1 MKKISILGSTGSIG
15 INALNVIDNLAGQFD
30 VVALSANKNGKR
42 LVKQAKKYHP
52 DSVAIIDTNEATYV
66 ESALKNLNISI
77 LKGREGLLELSS
89 RNDLDIMMNGL
100 VGSSG
105 MEPTL
110 NAIKAGVDVALSNK
124 ESLVMAGD
132 IIRVE
137 KEKSGAQLF
146 PIDSENSAIWQCLSG
161 ESIDDINRII
171 LTGSG
176 GPFRT
181 RNVNTFKKI
190 TPEDALKHP
199 NWDMG
204 KKITI
209 DSATMMNKGL
219 EVIEALWLFELN
231 SDKIDIVVHPQ
242 SIIHSMVEFKDKSI
256 KAQLGI
262 PDMKIP
268 IQYAMTY
275 PRHTT
280 SHWEPLDLVKIGSLT
295 FEEPDLNRF
304 PCINLAYEAI
314 RQKGST
320 AAVLNVANEQAVY
333 RFLKHEIGFV
343 EIPEIIE
350 KTCERHEWIEHPEL
364 NDLFQLEEWATHFVK
379 SFESKYN

>member
-15 INALNVIDNLAGQFD
+15 INALNVIDNLAEQFD

-52 DSVAIIDTNEATYV
+52 NSVAIIDSNEATYV
-66 ESALKNLNISI
+66 ESALKDSNISI

-89 RNDLDIMMNGL
+89 RNDLDIMINGL

-105 MEPTL
+105 LEPTL
-110 NAIKAGVDVALSNK
+110 NAIQAGVDVALSNK

-146 PIDSENSAIWQCLSG
+146 PIDSEHSAIWQCLSG

-280 SHWEPLDLVKIGSLT
+280 SHWKPLDLVKIGSLT

-304 PCINLAYEAI
+304 PCIDLAYEAI

-343 EIPEIIE
+343 EISEIIE

>member
-110 NAIKAGVDVALSNK
+110 NAIQAGVDVALSNK

-146 PIDSENSAIWQCLSG
+146 PIDSEHSAIWQCLSG

-181 RNVNTFKKI
+181 RNVDTFKKI
-190 TPEDALKHP
+190 KPEDALKHP

-231 SDKIDIVVHPQ
+231 PDKIDIVVHPQ

-275 PRHTT
+275 PRHITAN
-280 SHWEPLDLVKIGSLT
+280 WEPVDLAKIGSLT
-295 FEEPDLNRF
+295 FEEPDLKRF
-304 PCINLAYEAI
+304 PCIGLAYEAI

-333 RFLKHEIGFV
+333 RFLEQEIGFV
-343 EIPEIIE
+343 EISEIIE
-350 KTCERHEWIEHPEL
+350 KTCERHEWIKHPEL
-364 NDLFQLEEWATHFVK
+364 NDLFQLEEWATNFVK

>member
-15 INALNVIDNLAGQFD
+15 INALNVIDNLAEQFD

-52 DSVAIIDTNEATYV
+52 DSVAIIDSNEATYV
-66 ESALKNLNISI
+66 ESALKDSNISI

-105 MEPTL
+105 LEPTL
-110 NAIKAGVDVALSNK
+110 NAIQAGVDVALSNK

-146 PIDSENSAIWQCLSG
+146 PIDSEHSAIWQCLSG

-280 SHWEPLDLVKIGSLT
+280 SHWKPLDLVKIGSLT

-304 PCINLAYEAI
+304 PCIDLAYEAI

-343 EIPEIIE
+343 EISEIIE